1 MNQKVYE
8 GRENTEFILNDG
20 NSVPA
25 EKKNEIRPMV
35 EIASMTDITPSE
47 TAKEPNQISNEEDP

>member
-35 EIASMTDITPSE
+35 EITSMADITPSE
-47 TAKEPNQISNEEDP
+47 TAK